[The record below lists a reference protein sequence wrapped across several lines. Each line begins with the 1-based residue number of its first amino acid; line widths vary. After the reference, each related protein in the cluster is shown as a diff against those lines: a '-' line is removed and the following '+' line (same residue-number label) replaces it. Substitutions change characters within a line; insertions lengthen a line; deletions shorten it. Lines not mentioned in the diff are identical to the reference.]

1 MLVVVLVR
9 KENYERIGGKK
20 RNTSKEKYLEAK
32 KERRELFTR
41 PKVKQKGKDSKRYVG
56 GWSEMLC
63 VEDCKEDGEN

>member
-56 GWSEMLC
+56 G
-63 VEDCKEDGEN
+63 